1 MQDNLGD
8 FDVPA
13 PGQMVPLL
21 MRDGAEIRLRRYG
34 DSTGLRLVL
43 SHGNGLAINSYAP
56 FWLSLTD
63 QFDVIVFDVRNHG
76 ENPRHAPD
84 RHRMDVIVA
93 DFEEIFQAI
102 QTHFGPAPTIGV
114 FHSLSAIASLQ
125 HTMQHGPRWAA
136 LALFDPP
143 IYPKDG
149 HPLQPDHNADMADLV
164 QRSHRRPRRY
174 DRPEEFAK
182 QLARRPAFARLVPQG
197 AMLLA
202 RHTLRQEM
210 DGSWGLCNPR
220 ELEARIYQAQNDA
233 TLWPRMRE
241 LTIPVIL
248 ICGDPA
254 VPETSP
260 ATRVGAA
267 IHDDIGIEYVVIPDT
282 THFLQI
288 ERPQACRDALKS
300 FLHTHGL
307 VDSQPLASR
316 GQAAQ

>member
-1 MQDNLGD
+1 MPRE
-8 FDVPA
+8 V
-13 PGQMVPLL
+13 VPLV
-21 MRDGAEIRLRRYG
+21 MRDGAEIRLRRFG
-34 DSTGLRLVL
+34 NSSGTRLVL

-56 FWLSLTD
+56 FWVPLTE
-63 QFDVIVFDVRNHG
+63 QFDIVIFDVRNHG
-76 ENPRHAPD
+76 ENARHEPD
-84 RHRMDVIVA
+84 RHQMDVIVE

-102 QTHFGPAPTIGV
+102 QKHFGPAPTIGV

-125 HTMQHGPRWAA
+125 HAVRHSPRWAA

-149 HPLQPDHNADMADLV
+149 HPLQIDHIADMTELV
-164 QRSHRRPRRY
+164 QRSNRRPQRY
-174 DRPEEFAK
+174 DRPEEFAR

-197 AMLLA
+197 AILLA
-202 RHTLRQEM
+202 RHTLRPGL
-210 DGSWGLCNPR
+210 DGRWELSNPR
-220 ELEARIYQAQNDA
+220 ELEARIYQAQTDP
-233 TLWPRMRE
+233 TLWPRMRD

-267 IHDDIGIEYVVIPDT
+267 IHDDIGIEYVAIPDT

-288 ERPQACRDALKS
+288 ERPQACRDALMS
-300 FLHTHGL
+300 FLRTHGFL
-307 VDSQPLASR
+307 DSQPLASR